1 MIQRKQLLPLKVK
14 TLRFKEYIN
23 QKITTLEN
31 RTLSNFQFKNL
42 IFKQYFPNFYVRS
55 HKSAG
60 N

>member
-31 RTLSNFQFKNL
+31 RTLSNQTFSSK
-42 IFKQYFPNFYVRS
+42 I
-55 HKSAG
+55 
-60 N
+60 